1 MIVSFQILS
10 KKRGKRSKHY
20 LSFSFLE
27 DIYFRMQDHLKISFQ
42 RLQLLVWVIFFFI
55 WLLYVSAKWDD
66 PQLAIINTLTNFISY
81 IIAVYL
87 NSHWLMP
94 AYFKKEK
101 FLFYFMY
108 ATISLTVLI
117 CTRAYIEKALLYSIH
132 KTFYN
137 MGMPHFSHVIL
148 TTLIAFLI
156 GGLLFVLKRYVLLLK
171 QQEEMKTL
179 QAATELNLLK
189 QQVQPHFLFN
199 TLNNIY
205 SLAHSKSDSTTVA
218 IEKLA
223 SIMRYFIEDAPK
235 EKVHL
240 QTEIKF
246 IENYISLEQLRMVHP
261 LQLDLHWSTDGV
273 EIPPMLLMPLVENLF
288 KHGIDKTRAD
298 NEASIQLSIKDGNL
312 YFIVQ
317 NSIFTDANN
326 GHGFG
331 LRNLQQRLSIL
342 YNDKYTFS
350 TQRLEE
356 TFIAKLTIP
365 V

>member
-1 MIVSFQILS
+1 
-10 KKRGKRSKHY
+10 
-20 LSFSFLE
+20 
-27 DIYFRMQDHLKISFQ
+27 MQDHLKISFQ

-55 WLLYVSAKWDD
+55 WLLYVGSKWDD
-66 PQLAIINTLTNFISY
+66 PKLAFINTLTNFITY
-81 IIAVYL
+81 IIAVYM

-94 AYFKKEK
+94 AYFKKGK
-101 FLFYFMY
+101 ILFYFLY
-108 ATISLTVLI
+108 ALSSLSILMF
-117 CTRAYIEKALLYSIH
+117 TRLYIEKALLYSNH

-137 MGMPHFSHVIL
+137 MGMPHFSHVML
-148 TTLIAFLI
+148 TTLVAFLI
-156 GGLLFVLKRYVLLLK
+156 GGFLFVLKRYVLLLK

-179 QAATELNLLK
+179 QATTELNLLK

-205 SLAHSKSDSTTVA
+205 ALAHSKSDSTTVA

-235 EKVHL
+235 EKVDL

-261 LQLDLHWSTDGV
+261 LQLHLQWPQSHV
-273 EIPPMLLMPLVENLF
+273 EIPPMLLMPFVENLF
-288 KHGIDKTRAD
+288 KHGIDKTRPD
-298 NEASIQLSIKDGNL
+298 NVASLQLYINDGKLN
-312 YFIVQ
+312 FTVS
-317 NSIFTDANN
+317 NSIFTNANN

-342 YNDKYTFS
+342 YNEAYTCS
-350 TQRLEE
+350 TQKMDD